1 MNCPFCNSE
10 GIIFENN
17 LAYAK
22 MDAFPVSPGHML
34 IIPKRHVPD
43 FFSLTEEEKTAIF
56 RLLDETKLY
65 IDSKYHP
72 NGYNIGINC
81 GEAAGQTIFHVHIH
95 LIPRFSGDVPNPRG
109 GVRGVIAC
117 KCDYPK
123 PE

>member
-1 MNCPFCNSE
+1 MNCPFCNPE
-10 GIIFENN
+10 DIVFENS

-43 FFSLTEEEKTAIF
+43 FFSLTGEEKTAIF
-56 RLLDETKLY
+56 LLLDESKLY
-65 IDSKYHP
+65 LDTKYHP
-72 NGYNIGINC
+72 DGYNIGINC

-95 LIPRFSGDVPNPRG
+95 LIPRFSGDVSNPRG
-109 GVRGVIAC
+109 GVRGVIDC
-117 KCDYPK
+117 KCDYPQ